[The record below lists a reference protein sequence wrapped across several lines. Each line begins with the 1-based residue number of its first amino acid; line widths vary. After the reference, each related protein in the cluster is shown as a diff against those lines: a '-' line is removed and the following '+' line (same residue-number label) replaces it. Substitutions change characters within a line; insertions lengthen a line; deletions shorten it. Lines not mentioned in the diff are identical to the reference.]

1 MRNLK
6 AILTIATRDFTKL
19 IRDRTRLIGG
29 LIFPFVFMGI
39 LAPSLHAGFGEA
51 IGYNFIAFVFAG
63 VLGQTLFQSTASGII
78 SLIQDRENDFA
89 QEMFVSPISRYSII
103 AGKILGE
110 SLVSLVSS
118 IGIFLFAAIMGVPI
132 SFGSLLLLLPAT
144 IVICLLGG
152 AFGVAVLASLSS
164 QRSANQIF
172 PFLIFPQFFLAGV
185 FNPIKELPLY
195 LEVLTR
201 IAPMT
206 YAVDLARN
214 AYYWGKPEYSKVV
227 VYGPVTDLAVILA
240 MIVGFTVVGTY
251 LFVRNERNR

>member
-1 MRNLK
+1 MRDIN
-6 AILTIATRDFTKL
+6 AVLTIATRDFTKL
-19 IRDRTRLIGG
+19 LRDKTRLIGG

-78 SLIQDRENDFA
+78 SLIQDRESDFA

-110 SLVSLVSS
+110 SLVSLVQT
-118 IGIFLFAAIMGVPI
+118 IGIFIFALIMGVPL
-132 SFGSLLLLLPAT
+132 SFGSILLLIPASV
-144 IVICLLGG
+144 IICLLGG
-152 AFGVAVLASLSS
+152 AFGVMVLASLSS

-185 FNPIKELPLY
+185 FNPIRELPLY
-195 LEVLTR
+195 LEILTR

-227 VYGPVTDLAVILA
+227 VYSPLVDLAVIGG
-240 MIVGFTVVGTY
+240 MIVGFIIVGTY